1 MEARVKNDQAVVEP
15 KERRS
20 AGAESI
26 APAVEA
32 ILMSADRPAPAR
44 RIAEALGLA
53 APAEGDEE
61 PAPKAEKAIS
71 GAVALLNEL
80 YEKSGRSFRIEALA
94 GGYRVVTLPEHGQAV
109 AAFHRSRQASRLS
122 KAGVE
127 TLAIIAYRQPITRAE
142 LERIRGVSCGEVLK
156 SLLERRLITIQGR
169 AEEVGRPM
177 LYATTRHFL
186 DLFGLATLKDLP
198 TVEELKLAL

>member
-1 MEARVKNDQAVVEP
+1 MEARLNNDQPVVEP

-20 AGAESI
+20 VSAESI

-53 APAEGDEE
+53 APIEGDEP

-71 GAVALLNEL
+71 GAVALLNEQ
-80 YEKSGRSFRIEALA
+80 YVKSGRSFRVEALA

-186 DLFGLATLKDLP
+186 DLFGMATLKDLP